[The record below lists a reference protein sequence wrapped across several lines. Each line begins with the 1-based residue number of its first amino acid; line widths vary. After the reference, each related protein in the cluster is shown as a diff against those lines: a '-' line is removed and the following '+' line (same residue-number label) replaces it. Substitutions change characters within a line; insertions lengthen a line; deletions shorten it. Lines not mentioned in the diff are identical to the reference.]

1 MRHRLETSIDIGA
14 TPEEVW
20 RVLTDL
26 DAYREWNPFIVSSQ
40 GTVAV
45 GEKLENRL
53 EPPGGRP
60 MTFRPTVTAVEPNRA
75 FEWLGRLGVPRLF
88 DGRHR
93 FDLEPTPS
101 GTLLRH
107 TEDFNG
113 VLVRPMKKS
122 LDGATVSGFN
132 AMNRALKDRVEMGDD
147 ARA

>member
-1 MRHRLETSIDIGA
+1 MRHRLETSIDIDA
-14 TPEEVW
+14 TPAEVW
-20 RVLTDL
+20 HVLTDL
-26 DAYREWNPFIVSSQ
+26 HAYGEWNPFIVSAQ

-53 EPPGGRP
+53 QPLGGRP
-60 MTFRPTVTAVEPNRA
+60 MTFRPKVTAVEPNRT

-107 TEDFNG
+107 TEHFNG
-113 VLVRPMKKS
+113 VLVRLMKKS
-122 LDGATVSGFN
+122 LDGSTLTGFN
-132 AMNRALKDRVEMGDD
+132 AMNRALKNRVETV
-147 ARA
+147 R